1 MPRGV
6 SRFGEAMLQGRL
18 WTPDLLRP
26 NLSFWQ
32 DAADLST
39 ITIATGVSEW
49 RDKSGNGRHFTQA
62 TGANQPS
69 YSDTG
74 FLGRPGIT
82 FDGSNDNLLLT
93 GISAQITNQTHG
105 VYWVFRRISGNAGGS
120 GYNPT
125 ISIRAANG
133 ADAGA
138 LHYVKNTSGFG
149 ASYPY
154 YGQPTNA
161 SYDLTSG
168 TAYQNDI
175 GYVMSFQAN
184 APSAAT
190 AWSVHRNGTLEGN
203 TNTIGTPST
212 NNDGYVL
219 AHQITPTRYLNCVF
233 GEVLMVQNANT
244 RVRQLIEGYLAAKW
258 GVMLAASHP
267 FANRPP
273 LIGD

>member
-6 SRFGEAMLQGRL
+6 SRVDEAALQGRL
-18 WTPDLLRP
+18 WTPDALRP
-26 NLSFWQ
+26 DLSFWV
-32 DAADLST
+32 DAADQST

-62 TGANQPS
+62 TGGFQPA
-69 YSDTG
+69 YSQTQ

-82 FDGSNDNLLLT
+82 FDGTDDNLRLAS
-93 GISAQITNQTHG
+93 INAQLANQTHG
-105 VYWVFRRISGNAGGS
+105 VYWVFRRISSNAGGS

-125 ISIRAANG
+125 ISVATAS

-138 LHYVKNTSGFG
+138 LHYVKNTNFP

-154 YGQPTNA
+154 FGAPTSN
-161 SYDLTSG
+161 SYDRTSG
-168 TAYQNDI
+168 FTYQNDI

-190 AWSVHRNGTLEGN
+190 GWSVHRSGTLEGT
-203 TNTIGTPST
+203 TNAIATPNAT
-212 NNDGYVL
+212 NLGYVL
-219 AHQITPTRYLNCVF
+219 AHQANPARYLNCVF

-244 RVRQLIEGYLAAKW
+244 RVRQLVEGYLAWKW
-258 GVMLAASHP
+258 GVTLDASHP

>member
-6 SRFGEAMLQGRL
+6 SRFDEAMLQGRL
-18 WTPDLLRP
+18 WTPDLVRP
-26 NLSFWQ
+26 DLSFWV
-32 DAADLST
+32 DAADQST

-82 FDGSNDNLLLT
+82 FDGSNDNLRLT
-93 GISAQITNQTHG
+93 GINAQLANQTHG

-125 ISIRAANG
+125 ISVATAG
-133 ADAGA
+133 SDAGA
-138 LHYVKNTSGFG
+138 LHYVKSSTATG

-154 YGQPTNA
+154 FIQPTNN

-168 TAYQNDI
+168 PTYQNNI

-184 APSAAT
+184 APSGAT
-190 AWSVHRNGTLEGN
+190 GWSVHRSGTLEGT
-203 TNTIGTPST
+203 TNAIGTPNAT
-212 NNDGYVL
+212 NLGYVL
-219 AHQITPTRYLNCVF
+219 AHQATPARYLNCVF

-244 RVRQLIEGYLAAKW
+244 RVRQLVEGYLAAKW

>member
-1 MPRGV
+1 MPRGI
-6 SRFGEAMLQGRL
+6 SRFDEAMLQGRL
-18 WTPDLLRP
+18 WTPDLVRP

-32 DAADLST
+32 DAADRST

-49 RDKSGNGRHFTQA
+49 RDKSGNNRHFTQA

-82 FDGSNDNLLLT
+82 FDGTDDNLRLT
-93 GISAQITNQTHG
+93 GISSQITNQTHG
-105 VYWVFRRISGNAGGS
+105 VYWVFRRISGNAGGA

-125 ISIRAANG
+125 ISVRTSNNSDG
-133 ADAGA
+133 GA
-138 LHYVKNTSGFG
+138 LHYVKNSNALG

-154 YGQPTNA
+154 YNHPATQ

-168 TAYQNDI
+168 TAYQNGI

-184 APSAAT
+184 AASSAT
-190 AWSVHRNGTLEGN
+190 AWSVHRSGTLEGN
-203 TNTIGTPST
+203 TNGITTPNS

-219 AHQITPTRYLNCVF
+219 AHQINPARFLNCVF
-233 GEVLMVQNANT
+233 GEVLMVQNTNA
-244 RVRQLIEGYLAAKW
+244 RLRQLVEGYLAWKW
-258 GVMLAASHP
+258 GVLLGGAHP
-267 FANRPP
+267 YANRPP